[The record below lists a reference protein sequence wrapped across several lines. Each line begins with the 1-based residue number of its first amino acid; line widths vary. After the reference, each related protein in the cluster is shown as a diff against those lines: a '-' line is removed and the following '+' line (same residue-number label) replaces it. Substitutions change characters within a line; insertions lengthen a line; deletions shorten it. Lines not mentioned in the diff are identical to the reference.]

1 MIELNLLEKKK
12 GFKAPVVLGVDL
24 AKLPWI
30 PMIISYA
37 LATYPIEYIKE
48 EFESEQTL
56 KSKEVNIFRGKLN
69 KLKAELR
76 KNKGIKDQLG
86 AFNKQIERLKKRSDQ
101 VDKIIQQ
108 RTNPRYILEK
118 IARSTPDDLWFNE
131 LIITDKFE
139 ITIKGGAESYTSIG
153 DFIVDVNESPFFGR
167 TLQLKD
173 SKTEELPPASNGY
186 VGRQETFI
194 ITGQVKV
201 FDPFL
206 TGR

>member
-30 PMIISYA
+30 AMAISYVI
-37 LATYPIEYIKE
+37 ATYPIEYIRE
-48 EFESEQTL
+48 EFQKEQTE
-56 KSKEVNIFRGKLN
+56 KSKEVNVYRANLN
-69 KLKAELR
+69 KLKADLR

-86 AFNKQIERLKKRSDQ
+86 AFNKQIDRLKKRSEQ
-101 VDKIIQQ
+101 VDKIIQL

-118 IARSTPDDLWFNE
+118 VARSTPDDLWFDE
-131 LIITDKFE
+131 LIIAEDFS
-139 ITIKGGAESYTSIG
+139 ITIKGGAETYTSIG
-153 DFIVDVNESPFFGR
+153 DFIVDVNESPFFGKS
-167 TLQLKD
+167 LQLKD
-173 SKTEELPPASNGY
+173 SKTEEGKAGTAGFAS
-186 VGRQETFI
+186 RQESFVI
-194 ITGQVKV
+194 QGQIKV